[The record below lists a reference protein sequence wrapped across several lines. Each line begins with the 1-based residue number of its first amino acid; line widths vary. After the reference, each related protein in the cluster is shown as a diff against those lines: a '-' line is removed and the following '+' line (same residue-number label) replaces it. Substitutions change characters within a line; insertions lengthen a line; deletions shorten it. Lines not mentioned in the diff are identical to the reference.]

1 MPRTPTKAAIVAEE
15 RGLLQRQRVFRFVAD
30 RVTAVL
36 ARCRSVEAISLFGS
50 VARPLR
56 REVPRFAPYKQLRLP
71 IAHEC
76 SATIWMMRVLPH
88 PEMLPNGPSIASPE
102 CSRHG
107 VILSIGKAV

>member
-76 SATIWMMRVLPH
+76 SATIWMMRYPDARTGCRGLPH
-88 PEMLPNGPSIASPE
+88 FSHRKIFEA
-102 CSRHG
+102 RHKSARG
-107 VILSIGKAV
+107 N